1 MHDAEVN
8 KVISNCDSI
17 SCKEVSSQLTC
28 DFPTEPSGVTFKKL
42 TRDITFFTP
51 KKFAFII
58 KETAKCYWDKIE
70 KIKTNWRQTKKELE
84 FIQLNRNWPVIISL
98 RKGTIFCLCNG
109 LSTPSSIPNML
120 PRPRDRNMAKN
131 RTDHSGEAGIKRI
144 ASVKAMKV
152 RPGPW
157 NFWRK
162 KMR

>member
-28 DFPTEPSGVTFKKL
+28 DFPTEPSGVTLKKL

-70 KIKTNWRQTKKELE
+70 KIKNKLTANQE
-84 FIQLNRNWPVIISL
+84 
-98 RKGTIFCLCNG
+98 GTRIH
-109 LSTPSSIPNML
+109 STQQKL
-120 PRPRDRNMAKN
+120 TCHYFLAQG
-131 RTDHSGEAGIKRI
+131 HYLLF
-144 ASVKAMKV
+144 V
-152 RPGPW
+152 
-157 NFWRK
+157 
-162 KMR
+162 